1 MEITLWI
8 LYLAGIPFG
17 YAALQR
23 PAGLSCPDTSDKIL
37 NAVYSLLWPLG
48 FVVGILFL
56 AAKAIIFIAAP
67 LEKLAWKL
75 WPKKV
80 DTKQEA
86 L

>member
-8 LYLAGIPFG
+8 LYLVGIPFG
-17 YAALQR
+17 YAVLQR
-23 PAGLSCPDTSDKIL
+23 LQGCPYPSTSDRVL
-37 NAVYSLLWPLG
+37 NAIFSLFWPLG

-80 DTKQEA
+80 DTKEGE